1 MKYPHTRR
9 GVVSFILLGIVTLGI
24 YDLVLLSHVQKEINE
39 IYGEEDKKSSPF
51 WISWAFGWISLGI
64 VPLIWC
70 CKVAEKIHVLQDAM
84 ALPKPKTSF
93 ASLFNWSV
101 FGLFI
106 LVGPWIG
113 WHNFFVSLNK
123 IEEALNAGE
132 AAKVVEPEVEQQ
144 KKLLNVP
151 IVDQNAKNDNS
162 TLIIQGTDVSVSQ
175 HEEAGQ
181 TVVEVTLPPV
191 NNPAPAE
198 NVSAETV
205 EAKPVKVKPYSYVA
219 PEAPTPEA
227 SIHKEAQN
235 DETPKAYKP
244 APKQV
249 IKKWQVRYAD
259 RKDAIKYFSTEE
271 EAIAFAKSIAMAKGL
286 SVRVKDKEK
295 PIK

>member
-9 GVVSFILLGIVTLGI
+9 GVVSFFLLGIITLGI
-24 YDLVLLSHVQKEINE
+24 YDLIVLSQVQKEINE

-51 WISWAFGWISLGI
+51 WISWAFGWITLGI
-64 VPLIWC
+64 VPLIWT
-70 CKVAEKIHVLQDAM
+70 CKVAEKVHVLQDAM
-84 ALPKPKTSF
+84 TLPKPKTSF
-93 ASLFNWSV
+93 ASLFNWTI
-101 FGLFI
+101 FGAFI

-113 WHNFFVSLNK
+113 WHNFLISLNK

-132 AAKVVEPEVEQQ
+132 TAKVVEPEVEAQ

-151 IVDQNAKNDNS
+151 IVGQKVKPDTT

-175 HEEAGQ
+175 HEEADR
-181 TVVEVTLPPV
+181 TVVEVTLPPTAE
-191 NNPAPAE
+191 APAITE
-198 NVSAETV
+198 SVPV
-205 EAKPVKVKPYSYVA
+205 EPKPVKVKPYSYVA
-219 PEAPTPEA
+219 PAEPTPEA
-227 SIHKEAQN
+227 SLHKDVVN

-259 RKDAIKYFSTEE
+259 SKDAIKYFGTEE